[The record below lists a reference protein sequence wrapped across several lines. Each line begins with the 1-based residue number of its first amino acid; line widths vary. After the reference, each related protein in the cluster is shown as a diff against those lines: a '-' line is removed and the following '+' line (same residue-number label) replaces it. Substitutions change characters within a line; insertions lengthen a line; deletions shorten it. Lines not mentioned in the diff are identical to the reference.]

1 MERNE
6 RRRAADLDR
15 YWDALLQGHAGGRSS
30 TAKPEPVLAALID
43 RLHAAVAIPPLFP
56 YPEQSW
62 RELQRT
68 ATAPTALRSTEPA
81 SSPQPEAARRF
92 ASPAHPR
99 RFSPWRPG
107 WSLAPVATALL
118 VLLLLIGYLGVW
130 QGRLHNRERTTWL
143 PASVAAAL
151 PEEFSEEIL
160 FAATFPADTLRD
172 GEPEAVFYR
181 SVLLPGATVPYLT
194 GMACFCSP
202 ESIASGVG
210 AELIESGSY
219 SVRLDAPFWVQ
230 RGGFAAEREE
240 IPAGENTVLIAGDV
254 AIFHDFGSG
263 EMRNAGA
270 EPVAVIGIVVVD
282 RDDQRVEQSEL
293 AIEVSSDHL
302 PGLPPDIR
310 GELLANTVP
319 SDWERFP
326 PGPLEVTLRRVV
338 LPAGTEIPPFDPL
351 GLEAIRV
358 ESGAIA
364 WGFLQQDETPR
375 SGMLVERRAG
385 TSAPFVSAPPGVR
398 RALRTASSGPAEL
411 LVLTIE
417 PAGSGLNLLA
427 P

>member
-1 MERNE
+1 MERDE

-15 YWDALLQGHAGGRSS
+15 YWDALLQGHAAGRPT
-30 TAKPEPVLAALID
+30 TAKPEPTVAALID

-62 RELQRT
+62 RELRQT
-68 ATAPTALRSTEPA
+68 AAAPTTTRPTEPA
-81 SSPQPEAARRF
+81 PSPQPEAARRF
-92 ASPAHPR
+92 ASSAHPR

-107 WSLAPVATALL
+107 WSLAPAATALL
-118 VLLLLIGYLGVW
+118 VLLLLAGYLGFW
-130 QGRLHNRERTTWL
+130 QERLLNRERTTWL
-143 PASVAAAL
+143 PASVAASL
-151 PEEFSEEIL
+151 PEGFSEEIL
-160 FAATFPADTLRD
+160 LAATFPADTLRD

-240 IPAGENTVLIAGDV
+240 IPAGENAVLTAGDV
-254 AIFHDFGSG
+254 AIFHDFGTG
-263 EMRNAGA
+263 EIRNAGA

-282 RDDQRVEQSEL
+282 RDDQRVEQPEL
-293 AIEVSSDHL
+293 AVQVNSHRL
-302 PGLPPDIR
+302 PGLPPEIR

-319 SDWERFP
+319 SDWEQFP
-326 PGPLEVTLRRVV
+326 PGALEVTLRRVT
-338 LPAGTEIPPFDPL
+338 LPPGIELPPFDPL

-364 WGFLQQDETPR
+364 WGFLQQDESPR

-398 RALRTASSGPAEL
+398 RVLRTASSEPAEL

-417 PAGSGLNLLA
+417 PARGGLGLLT